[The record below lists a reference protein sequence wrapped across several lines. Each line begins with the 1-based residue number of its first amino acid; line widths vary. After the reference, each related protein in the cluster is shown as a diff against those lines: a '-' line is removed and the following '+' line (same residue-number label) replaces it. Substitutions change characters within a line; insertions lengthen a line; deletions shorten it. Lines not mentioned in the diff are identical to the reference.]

1 MAASMHSEPATHTG
15 EAALDRLIEQ
25 LAAHAGALG
34 VKTHRFS
41 MLDEVA
47 TLAADLATA
56 NKSAGEAGR
65 VVIAPGLDT
74 AQSALR
80 ERLLAHGATVG
91 TIDADDAAASF
102 AGVTVGVSEAVCG
115 VAETGTLVVAD
126 SLTDRLVRM
135 LSPVHVV
142 ILAATTVLP
151 DLDATGALL
160 HDLIGGASGQPARY
174 ITFITGPSRT
184 ADIEMSLT
192 VGAHGP
198 AELHIAVLGA

>member
-1 MAASMHSEPATHTG
+1 MSTSVHSEPVTPAG

-25 LAAHAGALG
+25 LAARAGAVG

-47 TLAADLATA
+47 ALAADLAATQTP
-56 NKSAGEAGR
+56 AGR
-65 VVIAPGLDT
+65 VVIAPGFDT
-74 AQSALR
+74 AQPALR
-80 ERLLAHGATVG
+80 ERLAAHGAAVG
-91 TIDADDAAASF
+91 AIDPADPAASF
-102 AGVTVGVSEAVCG
+102 AGVTVGISEAVCG

-126 SLTDRLVRM
+126 GLADRLVRM
-135 LSPVHVV
+135 LAPIHIV

-160 HDLIGGASGQPARY
+160 RDVIGAVEQPARY
-174 ITFITGPSRT
+174 VTFITGPSRT